1 MSRIQSPEPAVPAPD
16 PTQPSPGLQLR
27 QAREQRGES
36 VGEVAFALKLHP
48 RQIVALESDDFDALP
63 GTAFVRGFMRNY
75 ARYLGRDPAPLL
87 DGVQRLAGQAAVDLS
102 PIQNAD
108 GELPSGGAQ
117 RMGAAPVGW
126 ILALA
131 LVLVLAG
138 WYFDWFRTPAP
149 AVEQA
154 LEMPLID
161 PQSIESV
168 PASALT
174 QDSKLPQP
182 VDADPMPTP
191 PDQGATATGEQAVVQ
206 EQGAQGGALAPA
218 DPGATESPAAVAT
231 PDKIGAATVE
241 EVAVAPAPSTVAAQ
255 HEALGAQLAFR
266 FGGES
271 WVEVRDAQ
279 GAIVYSG
286 VNRAGSTRMVQ
297 GTPPF
302 ALVVGNAASVSLEF
316 NGKPVDLVAHTKVS
330 VARLTVQ

>member
-1 MSRIQSPEPAVPAPD
+1 M
-16 PTQPSPGLQLR
+16 
-27 QAREQRGES
+27 
-36 VGEVAFALKLHP
+36 
-48 RQIVALESDDFDALP
+48 
-63 GTAFVRGFMRNY
+63 
-75 ARYLGRDPAPLL
+75 
-87 DGVQRLAGQAAVDLS
+87 
-102 PIQNAD
+102 
-108 GELPSGGAQ
+108 
-117 RMGAAPVGW
+117 
-126 ILALA
+126 
-131 LVLVLAG
+131 
-138 WYFDWFRTPAP
+138 
-149 AVEQA
+149 
-154 LEMPLID
+154 
-161 PQSIESV
+161 
-168 PASALT
+168 
-174 QDSKLPQP
+174 
-182 VDADPMPTP
+182 
-191 PDQGATATGEQAVVQ
+191 Q